1 MELAL
6 LVWVVDLVTGLDSF
20 LVKILVAIT
29 VLTGLGLVFGFLTS
43 VIEKVYTL
51 KQMWDFIKKYYP
63 VKTILT
69 ILFIVW
75 LIPSQQTIK
84 YMGSA
89 YLIQETFQSEFVQES
104 ITLSQKAVIN
114 QLQSWAKVDTEIKS
128 LLESVDIPLPKNNSE
143 QEIPNEK

>member
-6 LVWVVDLVTGLDSF
+6 LVYIVDLVTGLDSF
-20 LVKILVAIT
+20 LAKILVTIAA
-29 VLTGLGLVFGFLTS
+29 LSGLGVVFGFLTS

-51 KQMWDFIKKYYP
+51 TQMRDFIKKYYP
-63 VKTILT
+63 VKTLAFA
-69 ILFIVW
+69 LFIVW
-75 LIPSQQTIK
+75 LIPSTQTIK

-114 QLQSWAKVDTEIKS
+114 QLQSWAEDDTEIKS
-128 LLESVDIPLPKNNSE
+128 LLESADIPVPKLITE
-143 QEIPNEK
+143 KEIPNEK

>member
-6 LVWVVDLVTGLDSF
+6 LVYIVDLVTGLDSF
-20 LVKILVAIT
+20 LAKILVTIA
-29 VLTGLGLVFGFLTS
+29 VLSGLGVVFGFLAS

-51 KQMWDFIKKYYP
+51 TQMLDFIKKYYP
-63 VKTILT
+63 VKTLAFA
-69 ILFIVW
+69 LLIVW
-75 LIPSQQTIK
+75 LIPSTQTIK

-114 QLQSWAKVDTEIKS
+114 QLQSWAEDDTEIKS
-128 LLESVDIPLPKNNSE
+128 LLESADIPVPKL
-143 QEIPNEK
+143 ITEKEK